1 MEHNLYEINLKK
13 KRNNQKEINIL
24 KSNLNYDN
32 LIIPPIP
39 NTKNVIKYDKW
50 LELNK
55 DGLDKI
61 YKIIREF
68 KKLNLLNEMD
78 IDDFYEFCYMKS
90 NINVN
95 YKNYKFNQ

>member
-1 MEHNLYEINLKK
+1 MEKNLHENLKK

-39 NTKNVIKYDKW
+39 DIKNVVKYDKW

-55 DGLDKI
+55 DKLNKI
-61 YKIIREF
+61 FIMIREF
-68 KKLNLLNEMD
+68 KKLNLLNEME
-78 IDDFYEFCYMKS
+78 INEFYQVCYKKS
-90 NINVN
+90 NI
-95 YKNYKFNQ
+95 KIK